1 MPKSDGILNKLNRA
15 FLLQGALIAVAAI
28 LGVFFAKIVIEE
40 ILVKSAI
47 QQEEQFFWENYS
59 ENSSFPLPNTKNLTG
74 FFDPQQLP
82 EFIRKDLPLAEGM
95 HEYNRKDD
103 RQVLL
108 VSEQQGK
115 TLYLIYYRGQVDA
128 LVLYYGLFPLLT
140 VLLIL
145 YLSLWLTYR
154 FNRKTVSPLIWLA
167 HQIHQIDFEKND
179 LEVTIDQS
187 PFDTNDEI
195 QILSDA
201 ITQLGEKLNSF
212 IARER
217 NFTRDASHELR
228 SPLTVIN
235 IATDLILAED
245 NLSDPAIN
253 SLSRIKRAIADME
266 QLTEVFLMLA
276 REDDKALD
284 MKSVEIGDIIEQQID
299 RAKIVHRNKSVDITL
314 TRNHHATLITS
325 DMVLSVLLGNLIRNA
340 IMYTNVGG
348 IEIVVNNNTVIIK
361 DSGEG
366 MTQQQVEDMFKPF
379 HRGANVNASGFGVGL
394 TIVKRLSERFN
405 WPIKV
410 ESEPGTGT
418 QIQVTFVDAK
428 VSSVE

>member
-1 MPKSDGILNKLNRA
+1 MAKSDGILNKLNRA

-47 QQEEQFFWENYS
+47 QQEQQFFWENYS
-59 ENSSFPLPNTKNLTG
+59 KNTSFPLPNTKNLTG

-82 EFIRKDLPLAEGM
+82 EYIRKDLPLAVGM

-103 RQVLL
+103 RQVLQ
-108 VSEQQGK
+108 VSEQQGR

-167 HQIHQIDFEKND
+167 HQINQVDFENND

-187 PFDTNDEI
+187 PFDSNDEI

-201 ITQLGEKLNSF
+201 ISQLGEKLNSF

-245 NLSDPAIN
+245 NLSELAKN

-314 TRNHHATLITS
+314 TRNHYATLITS

-428 VSSVE
+428 VSIVE